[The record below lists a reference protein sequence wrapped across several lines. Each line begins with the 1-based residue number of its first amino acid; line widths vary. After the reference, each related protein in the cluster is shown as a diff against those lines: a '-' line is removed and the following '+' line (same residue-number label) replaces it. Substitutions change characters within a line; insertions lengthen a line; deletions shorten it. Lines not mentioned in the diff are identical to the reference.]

1 MRSSPAAPHRRPSG
15 LLHAF
20 DQVAAARDS
29 RPCLI
34 EIGDE
39 QLEVRGVETVSQRCH
54 VFELVERIVD
64 RCVAVAPEAPAFLG
78 MELVHRQ
85 GQMMRSIPLIEFG
98 AIGFVRHLR
107 ANHEIG
113 FPCLHARSSWQTGAL
128 DRCERGRNRAGVDPR
143 KLVCVCARGRGGA
156 GIAVKLPLPQARSQS
171 PSCLSAATGRT
182 FISARSESRMP
193 SLRPLVWPSARALSH
208 ALWHGRSVR
217 AQLLIVFIVIDV
229 IAGLVAGAVTILQA
243 RASTRVEVAAS
254 MELAELLVS
263 EAVALMQQEV
273 PAEKFLADLSSQ
285 LRLVRHVR
293 IVVKDAAGS
302 LLWPHPP
309 VGAVTRQD
317 RVPAWFA
324 ALIAAPIASRDVPV
338 VVNAARVGSV
348 EIVAEPHDEIAEV
361 WGNTVALGAVAFCVN
376 VAVIGILYVLF
387 GRVLDPLTGVARG
400 LADLE
405 QRNYRVRLPR
415 PQAQEL
421 AAITDRFNALAQAL
435 EAARAENEKLNHRL
449 ITAQDDERRRTALE
463 LHDEVGPNLFG
474 LKAHAASIATAAA
487 KLEHQAARKMTERV
501 RDMLAIIEQLQSI
514 DRSML
519 NRLRPMAL
527 GHVPLRDI
535 LCELV
540 RDRAR
545 QYPQIDFSVCAD
557 NLMRSYGDSVDL
569 TIYRCVQESLTN
581 IIRHAQAKH
590 VTIELGEV
598 ASDANGGPQLAL
610 TVRDDGC
617 GVDPLAAPGFGLRG
631 MQERAR
637 ALGGSCKVDSARGC
651 GTSIRIMI
659 PLRERR
665 S

>member
-1 MRSSPAAPHRRPSG
+1 M
-15 LLHAF
+15 
-20 DQVAAARDS
+20 
-29 RPCLI
+29 
-34 EIGDE
+34 
-39 QLEVRGVETVSQRCH
+39 
-54 VFELVERIVD
+54 
-64 RCVAVAPEAPAFLG
+64 
-78 MELVHRQ
+78 
-85 GQMMRSIPLIEFG
+85 PL
-98 AIGFVRHLR
+98 
-107 ANHEIG
+107 
-113 FPCLHARSSWQTGAL
+113 
-128 DRCERGRNRAGVDPR
+128 
-143 KLVCVCARGRGGA
+143 
-156 GIAVKLPLPQARSQS
+156 
-171 PSCLSAATGRT
+171 
-182 FISARSESRMP
+182 
-193 SLRPLVWPSARALSH
+193 LRPLAWPSARAVSH

-361 WGNTVALGAVAFCVN
+361 WGNTVALGAVALGVN

-405 QRNYRVRLPR
+405 RRNYRVRLPR

-435 EAARAENEKLNHRL
+435 DALRDENEALSHRL

-463 LHDEVGPNLFG
+463 LHDEVGPSLFG
-474 LKAHAASIATAAA
+474 LKANASSIANAAA
-487 KLEHQAARKMTERV
+487 AVSADATARKLAERA
-501 RDMLAIIEQLQSI
+501 RDMLAIIEHLQAI
-514 DRSML
+514 NRSML
-519 NRLRPMAL
+519 TRLRPMAL
-527 GHVPLRDI
+527 GHVPLREV
-535 LCELV
+535 LAELV
-540 RDRAR
+540 QDRAR
-545 QYPQIDFSVCAD
+545 AHPQIAFSFSAD
-557 NLMRSYGDSVDL
+557 KLMPSYGDSIDL
-569 TIYRCVQESLTN
+569 TVYRCVQESLTN
-581 IIRHAQAKH
+581 VIRHAGAKH
-590 VTIELGEV
+590 VGIALDETVDGP
-598 ASDANGGPQLAL
+598 SHGNGGARLQLM
-610 TVRDDGC
+610 VRDDGC
-617 GVDPLAAPGFGLRG
+617 GMDAAARAGFGIRG
-631 MQERAR
+631 MQERVQG
-637 ALGGSCKVDSARGC
+637 LGGRYGVESARGQ
-651 GTSIRIMI
+651 GTCVRIEI
-659 PLRERR
+659 PVQARA
-665 S
+665 

>member
-1 MRSSPAAPHRRPSG
+1 MP
-15 LLHAF
+15 LL
-20 DQVAAARDS
+20 Q
-29 RPCLI
+29 
-34 EIGDE
+34 
-39 QLEVRGVETVSQRCH
+39 
-54 VFELVERIVD
+54 
-64 RCVAVAPEAPAFLG
+64 
-78 MELVHRQ
+78 
-85 GQMMRSIPLIEFG
+85 PL
-98 AIGFVRHLR
+98 A
-107 ANHEIG
+107 
-113 FPCLHARSSWQTGAL
+113 
-128 DRCERGRNRAGVDPR
+128 
-143 KLVCVCARGRGGA
+143 
-156 GIAVKLPLPQARSQS
+156 
-171 PSCLSAATGRT
+171 
-182 FISARSESRMP
+182 
-193 SLRPLVWPSARALSH
+193 WPSPRALSH
-208 ALWHGRSVR
+208 AVWHGRSVR
-217 AQLLIVFIVIDV
+217 AQLLIVFIVIDL

-254 MELAELLVS
+254 MELAELLVR
-263 EAVALMQQEV
+263 EAVGLMQQEV
-273 PAEKFLADLSSQ
+273 PAEKFLADLNSQ

-293 IVVKDAAGS
+293 IMVKDAGGS
-302 LLWPHPP
+302 PLWPHPP
-309 VGAVTRQD
+309 AGAGTRDD
-317 RVPAWFA
+317 RVPA
-324 ALIAAPIASRDVPV
+324 LIAPPIASRDVPV
-338 VVNAARVGSV
+338 VVNAVRIGSV

-361 WGNTVALGAVAFCVN
+361 WGNTVALGAVALGVN

-435 EAARAENEKLNHRL
+435 EAARAENEQLNHRL
-449 ITAQDDERRRTALE
+449 ITAQDDERRRTALD

-474 LKAHAASIATAAA
+474 LKAHATSIAAAAA

-501 RDMLAIIEQLQSI
+501 HDMLAIIEQLQSI
-514 DRSML
+514 NRSML

-545 QYPQIDFSVCAD
+545 QHPQIEFSVCAD
-557 NLMRSYGDSVDL
+557 NLMRSYGDSIDL
-569 TIYRCVQESLTN
+569 TIYRCVQESVTN
-581 IIRHAQAKH
+581 IIRHAQARH
-590 VTIELGEV
+590 VTVDLGEV

-617 GVDPLAAPGFGLRG
+617 GVDPMAAPGFGLRG